1 MINDCERILLT
12 KEQIDKRV
20 GEIAAALNEK
30 FAGRHPLCV
39 CILKGAV
46 VFYADLLRRLDLDVM
61 LDFMVVSSYGTGSVS
76 SGALKISKD
85 LSVDIR
91 GQEVIIVE
99 DIIDSG
105 FTLACLKKMMLE
117 RGAKSVTIVTLLDK
131 ASRRTADVSSDY
143 NGFVIE
149 DEFVVGYGL
158 DYAERYRNLPYIGIL
173 KRSVYEK

>member
-1 MINDCERILLT
+1 MINDCESILLS
-12 KEQIDKRV
+12 KEQINQRV
-20 GEIAAALNEK
+20 GEIAAELNEK
-30 FAGRHPLCV
+30 FAGKRPVCV

-46 VFYADLLRRLDLDVM
+46 VFYADLLRRLNLDVM
-61 LDFMVVSSYGTGSVS
+61 MDFMVVSSYGTGAVS

-91 GQEVIIVE
+91 DQDVIIVE

-105 FTLACLKKMMLE
+105 FTLACLKKMMIE

-131 ASRRTADVSSDY
+131 YERRSADVSSDY

-149 DEFVVGYGL
+149 DNFVVGYGL

-173 KRSVYEK
+173 KKSVYEK

>member
-1 MINDCERILLT
+1 MTNDCERILLT
-12 KEQIDKRV
+12 KEEIDKRV
-20 GEIAAALNEK
+20 GEIASELNQK
-30 FAGRHPLCV
+30 FAGKRPLCV

-46 VFYADLLRRLDLDVM
+46 VFYADLLRRLNLDVAM
-61 LDFMVVSSYGTGSVS
+61 DFMVVSSYGTGAVS

-131 ASRRTADVSSDY
+131 YERRTADVASDY

-158 DYAERYRNLPYIGIL
+158 DYAEKYRNLPFIGIL

>member
-1 MINDCERILLT
+1 MTNDCERILLT
-12 KEQIDKRV
+12 KEEIDKRV
-20 GEIAAALNEK
+20 GEIAGELNER
-30 FAGRHPLCV
+30 FAGKRPLCV

-46 VFYADLLRRLDLDVM
+46 VFYADLLRRLNLDVM
-61 LDFMVVSSYGTGSVS
+61 MDFMVVSSYGTGAVS

-91 GQEVIIVE
+91 GQEVIIIE

-105 FTLACLKKMMLE
+105 FTLACLKKMMME

-131 ASRRTADVSSDY
+131 YERRTADVASDY

-158 DYAERYRNLPYIGIL
+158 DYSEKYRNLPYIGIL
-173 KRSVYEK
+173 KRSIYE

>member
-1 MINDCERILLT
+1 MTNDCERVLLS

-20 GEIAAALNEK
+20 GEIAAQLNEK
-30 FAGRHPLCV
+30 FKGKRPLCV

-61 LDFMVVSSYGTGSVS
+61 FDFMVVSSYGTGSVS
-76 SGALKISKD
+76 SGALKIAKD
-85 LSVDIR
+85 TSVDIR
-91 GQEVIIVE
+91 DQDVIIVE

-105 FTLACLKKMMLE
+105 FTLACLKKMMIE

-131 ASRRTADVSSDY
+131 ASRRTADIASDY

-158 DYAERYRNLPYIGIL
+158 DYSECYRNLPYIGIL

>member
-1 MINDCERILLT
+1 MIEDCKSVLLS

-20 GEIAAALNEK
+20 GELAEQLNKEFHGK
-30 FAGRHPLCV
+30 HPVCV

-46 VFYADLLRRLDLDVM
+46 VFYADLLRRLDLEVM
-61 LDFMVVSSYGTGSVS
+61 LDFMVVSSYGTGAVS

-85 LSVDIR
+85 LSIDVRGKDI
-91 GQEVIIVE
+91 IIIE

-105 FTLACLKKMMLE
+105 FTLACLKKMMTE
-117 RGAKSVTIVTLLDK
+117 RGASSVTIVTLLDK
-131 ASRRTADVSSDY
+131 ATRRKVDIKSDY

-173 KRSVYEK
+173 KPSVYTK

>member
-1 MINDCERILLT
+1 MTNDCERVLLS

-20 GEIAAALNEK
+20 GEIANELTERFK
-30 FAGRHPLCV
+30 GRHPLCV

-46 VFYADLLRRLDLDVM
+46 VFYADLLRRMDMDVM
-61 LDFMVVSSYGTGSVS
+61 MDFMVVSSYGTGSVS
-76 SGALKISKD
+76 SGALKIAKD

-91 GQEVIIVE
+91 DQEVIIIE

-105 FTLACLKKMMLE
+105 FTLACLKKMMSE

-131 ASRRTADVSSDY
+131 ASRRTADIASDY

-158 DYAERYRNLPYIGIL
+158 DYSERYRNLPYIGIL

>member
-1 MINDCERILLT
+1 MHKDCERVLLT

-20 GEIAAALNEK
+20 GEIAEELNRDFK
-30 FAGRHPLCV
+30 GKSPVCV

-46 VFYADLLRRLDLDVM
+46 VFYADLLRRLDLEVM

-85 LSVDIR
+85 LSIDVR
-91 GQEVIIVE
+91 GKDVIVIE

-105 FTLACLKKMMLE
+105 FTLACLKKMLIE
-117 RGAKSVTIVTLLDK
+117 RGVNSVTLVTLLDK
-131 ASRRTADVSSDY
+131 YERRTADVKSDY

-158 DYAERYRNLPYIGIL
+158 DYNEHYRSLPYIGIL

>member
-1 MINDCERILLT
+1 MTNDCERVLLS

-20 GEIAAALNEK
+20 GEIAGQLSEK
-30 FAGRHPLCV
+30 FSGRHPVCV

-46 VFYADLLRRLDLDVM
+46 VFYADLLRRMDLDVM

-91 GQEVIIVE
+91 GQEVIIIE

-105 FTLACLKKMMLE
+105 FTLACLKKMMME

-131 ASRRTADVSSDY
+131 ASRRTADIASDY

-158 DYAERYRNLPYIGIL
+158 DYAEHYRNLPYIGIL

>member
-1 MINDCERILLT
+1 MTNDCERILLT
-12 KEQIDKRV
+12 KEQIDQRV
-20 GEIAAALNEK
+20 GEIASALNER
-30 FAGRHPLCV
+30 FAGRSPLCV

-105 FTLACLKKMMLE
+105 FTLACLKKMMFE

-131 ASRRTADVSSDY
+131 YERRTADVSSDY